1 MSRMSVTRVIALSSL
16 LLLAACGGGGGGT
29 SNSNETLE
37 PVAPPE
43 PVFTLVGSV
52 DASLNEGS
60 DVFVDLGNERFSTTT
75 DSQGRYELEIDST
88 ASDSLVSVNVR
99 GKGNQEAIA
108 LASTLGSLQY
118 LKSLAGS
125 DARLTNNEL
134 SAINIT
140 SVTTAATGL
149 VMIENNGE
157 LPSTYDEWRS
167 RSLNVNAEEMLIAS
181 AALELAVTNPAIQS
195 MVLTDNASTMDLVTS
210 VDRLYA
216 AVSSIQN
223 DDPSTLPHAKIET
236 VAKASSN
243 LVGRQS
249 SLDKLFIFEPGY
261 RSLAFQFYADGTGI
275 EFTNARLGDEFFFW
289 TRANNEIVL
298 TYEDWVIDG
307 RIVMIDTDDD
317 GVEEEVYEETVRKST
332 TVTFVAEGDGYDVV
346 NIQSRNTR
354 RYPEVSEILPEVEI
368 DHDGTQGAGRAFKA
382 FYATNGETFS
392 LPSDMEEWIL
402 PIPGRFFEDYPDG
415 LFFRSDITFD
425 FALLDPANIGAGSE
439 LGSFDWQAN
448 AEGHLLITTETSRS
462 FEFIPFGK
470 LLLGVVEKDAAGNV
484 IGMSVGR
491 GGKRVANANDITPGI
506 YSLEWS
512 WLSDANSRF
521 WININDDG
529 TAKSTWTFD
538 DNGDGVVT
546 TGEAI
551 IYAGDWDNQY
561 EQLIINLYR
570 RTDRNDKSLCPSA
583 EVEGCVLYNKR
594 YWDMI
599 DVVDGRFVMGHTHNF
614 FDYLDEYQSRYL
626 LDTRH
631 WVKLDAA
638 PLTVVDD

>member
-1 MSRMSVTRVIALSSL
+1 MSRMSVTRAIALSSV
-16 LLLAACGGGGGGT
+16 LLLAACGGGGGT
-29 SNSNETLE
+29 SNSDGSLE
-37 PVAPPE
+37 PVAPAE

-60 DVFVDLGNERFSTTT
+60 EVFLDLGNERFSTTT
-75 DSQGRYELEIDST
+75 DSQGRYELEVDST
-88 ASDSLVSVNVR
+88 ASNSLVSVNVR

-134 SAINIT
+134 SAVNVT
-140 SVTTAATGL
+140 SVSTAATGL
-149 VMIENNGE
+149 VMIENKGE
-157 LPSTYDEWRS
+157 LPSTFDEWRS
-167 RSLNVNAEEMLIAS
+167 HSLNVNAEEMLIAS
-181 AALELAVTNPAIQS
+181 AALELAIADPAMQP

-210 VDRLYA
+210 IDRLYA
-216 AVSSIQN
+216 AVGSIQA
-223 DDPSTLPHAKIET
+223 DDPSTLPNAKIET

-243 LVGRQS
+243 LVGRPLP
-249 SLDKLFIFEPGY
+249 LDKLFIFEPGY
-261 RSLAFQFYADGTGI
+261 RSLAFQFYADGTGV
-275 EFTNARLGDEFFFW
+275 EFTNASLGDELFSW
-289 TRANNEIVL
+289 TQTDTEIVL

-307 RIVMIDTDDD
+307 RIVMVDTDDD

-354 RYPEVSEILPEVEI
+354 RYPEASEILPEVEI
-368 DHDGTQGAGRAFKA
+368 DHDGTKGAGRAFKA
-382 FYATNGETFS
+382 FYETNGDAFS
-392 LPSDMEEWIL
+392 LPSDMEDWIL
-402 PIPGRFFEDYPDG
+402 PIPGRFFEDYPNG

-439 LGSFDWQAN
+439 LGSFDWQTN
-448 AEGHLLITTETSRS
+448 SEGHLLITTETSRS

-491 GGKRVANANDITPGI
+491 GGKRVANANDITPGV
-506 YSLEWS
+506 YGLEWS

-521 WININDDG
+521 WIDINDDG

-546 TGEAI
+546 TSEAI
-551 IYAGDWDNQY
+551 IYTGDWDNQY
-561 EQLIINLYR
+561 EQMIINLYR
-570 RTDRNDKSLCPSA
+570 RTDRSDKSLCPSA
-583 EVEGCVLYNKR
+583 EAEGCVLYNKR

-614 FDYLDEYQSRYL
+614 FDYLDDYQSRYV